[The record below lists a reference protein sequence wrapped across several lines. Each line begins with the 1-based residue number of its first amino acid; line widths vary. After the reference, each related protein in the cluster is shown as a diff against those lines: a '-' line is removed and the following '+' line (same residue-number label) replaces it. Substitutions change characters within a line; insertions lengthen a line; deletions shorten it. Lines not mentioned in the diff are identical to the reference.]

1 MRTIRKILIV
11 RYDGSMRIIGWPR
24 RSYPPRRIRW
34 DEVAF
39 NLTVKIPEQW
49 GKVVG
54 DIEIEVPEPPDAEV
68 LVELRNREAAQ
79 DVAEALP
86 VTG

>member
-1 MRTIRKILIV
+1 MRTIRKTLIV

-24 RSYPPRRIRW
+24 SARRSRRIRW

-39 NLTVKIPEQW
+39 DLVVKIPEQW
-49 GKVVG
+49 GKVIG
-54 DIEIEVPEPPDAEV
+54 DIEVNVPEPPDAEV